1 LRGVTETIKSEQ
13 VRGDNMARGSGSK
26 RCVELAYN
34 YVQSLDKKKATT
46 IEIMDYINNRKV
58 TTGCRATKET
68 WSVNQVSQ
76 ILKKSAYFKTIGK
89 ANRRSPSGNYSPC
102 NIYACIPCEIVVA
115 KLLSYKHR
123 IHTYKAVP
131 KFAKEEYAR
140 QEALLHEN

>member
-26 RCVELAYN
+26 RCVELSYN
-34 YVQSLDKKKATT
+34 YIMTTDKKKATT

-58 TTGCRATKET
+58 TTGCRVTKET
-68 WSVNQVSQ
+68 WSIHQISQ
-76 ILKKSAYFKTIGK
+76 ILKKSSYFRSTGK
-89 ANRRSPSGNYSPC
+89 EMLRTPSGILSPC
-102 NIYACIPCEIVVA
+102 NVYACVPVGQVVQR
-115 KLLSYKHR
+115 LLSYKHR
-123 IHTYKAVP
+123 LHTYKAVP